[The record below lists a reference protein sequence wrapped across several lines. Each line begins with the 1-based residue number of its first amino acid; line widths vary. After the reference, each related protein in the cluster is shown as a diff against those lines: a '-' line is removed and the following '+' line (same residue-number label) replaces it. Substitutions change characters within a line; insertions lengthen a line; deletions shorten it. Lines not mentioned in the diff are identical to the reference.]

1 MIRLDNINYRYP
13 KRKDFGLSDVTFAVE
28 PGEVFTL
35 LGPNGAG
42 KTTLIRILSG
52 LILPQQ
58 GSVSICGH
66 ELQQDEPRA
75 RGCLGLVLG
84 DERTF
89 YFRLSGRHNLEFF
102 GGLYGLPRTHLKN
115 RVEEVLS
122 MVGLQESAK
131 VQFMRYSSG
140 MRKRLNLARALLHN
154 PKVLLLDEPTSSVDP
169 ESAADIRRIILDL
182 RRQGRTILLTTH
194 NLSEAEKMSDRIG
207 FLRDGHLVKIGALA
221 DYKAMVRRKRLSIRF
236 APGAAT
242 DRLDREELRARI
254 ASATQCES
262 VVIEGPLLD
271 ITHNGSFDMSA
282 VLGEVARCGVPI
294 ESTQTSEASL
304 EDVFMTL
311 TGRAQRC

>member
-1 MIRLDNINYRYP
+1 MIRLDNIGYRYP
-13 KRKDFGLSDVTFAVE
+13 KRKDFGLSDVSFAVE

-52 LILPQQ
+52 LILPQS
-58 GSVSICGH
+58 GDVTICDYN
-66 ELQQDEPRA
+66 LNDDQSRA

-102 GGLYGLPRTHLKN
+102 GGLYGLSLSRLKQ
-115 RVEEVLS
+115 RVEQVLS
-122 MVGLQESAK
+122 MVGLQESAG

-140 MRKRLNLARALLHN
+140 MRKRLNLARALLHD
-154 PKVLLLDEPTSSVDP
+154 PRVLLLDEPTSSVDP

-194 NLSEAEKMSDRIG
+194 NLSEAEKMSDLIG
-207 FLRDGHLVKIGALA
+207 FLKEGRLVKIGALA
-221 DYKAMVRRKRLSIRF
+221 DYKAMVRRKRLRIRF
-236 APGAAT
+236 ATGAAA
-242 DRLDREELRARI
+242 DRLDREKLRARI
-254 ASATQCES
+254 AAATQCES

-271 ITHNGSFDMSA
+271 IMHNGSFDMSA
-282 VLGEVARCGVPI
+282 VLAEVARCGVPI

-311 TGRAQRC
+311 SGRRQTC

>member
-1 MIRLDNINYRYP
+1 MIRLDSIAYRYP
-13 KRKDFGLSDVTFAVE
+13 KRTDFGLSDVSFAVE

-58 GSVSICGH
+58 GTVAICGH
-66 ELQQDEPRA
+66 DLKEDEPRA

-102 GGLYGLPRTHLKN
+102 GGLYGLRLNDLKQ
-115 RVEEVLS
+115 RVEQVLS
-122 MVGLQESAK
+122 MVGLQESAG

-154 PKVLLLDEPTSSVDP
+154 PPVLLLDEPTSSVDP

-182 RRQGRTILLTTH
+182 RRKGRTILLTTH

-207 FLRDGHLVKIGALA
+207 FLRDGRLVKIGALA
-221 DYKAMVRRKRLSIRF
+221 DYKAMVRRKRLRIRF
-236 APGAAT
+236 ATGAAA
-242 DRLDREELRARI
+242 DRLDREKLRARI
-254 ASATQCES
+254 AAATQCES

-311 TGRAQRC
+311 TARGQPC